1 MTRTARVSG
10 EPRPLTDSMPQ
21 AQTGPECS
29 LRVPRAA
36 ALRRNYLIAYVGH
49 QAAPGEPMTV
59 LHRACLD
66 WSAFVRTSGWH
77 GIDAA
82 TNAGTT
88 YGM

>member
-1 MTRTARVSG
+1 MRT
-10 EPRPLTDSMPQ
+10 E
-21 AQTGPECS
+21 
-29 LRVPRAA
+29 RAA

-49 QAAPGEPMTV
+49 QAVPGEPMTV

>member
-1 MTRTARVSG
+1 MSHARCDRQQAVGADRS
-10 EPRPLTDSMPQ
+10 RILTE
-21 AQTGPECS
+21 G
-29 LRVPRAA
+29 AA